1 MPVKESEILQQIRL
15 AASKHGVVLHRNN
28 IGAYKDPKG
37 YYIKYGV
44 CNPGGSDLVG
54 WRIFDAGQTYGQI
67 AQFVAIEVK
76 TPTGKATP
84 EQLSFINAVISA
96 GGIAGVCRSVEDFLN
111 LIK

>member
-1 MPVKESEILQQIRL
+1 MTREADILQAIRL
-15 AASKHGVVLHRNN
+15 AAGKAGVTLHRNN

-44 CNPGGSDLVG
+44 CNPGGSDLIG
-54 WRIFDAGQTYGQI
+54 WRTRHGI

-76 TPTGKATP
+76 SDTGKATP
-84 EQLSFINAVISA
+84 EQLNFINTVISA

-111 LIK
+111 LLN